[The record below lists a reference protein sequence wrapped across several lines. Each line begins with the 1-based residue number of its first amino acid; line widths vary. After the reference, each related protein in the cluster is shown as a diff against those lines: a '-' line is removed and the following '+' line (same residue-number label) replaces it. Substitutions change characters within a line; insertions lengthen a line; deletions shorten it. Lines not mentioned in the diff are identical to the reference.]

1 MGKRKLLFQQIR
13 NVGLAILADALE
25 GNVDPVVTGFVVLPY
40 QLVEQSVFEKT
51 LYPLTTDGDGW
62 EMQVGSFAFHV
73 QAGGESSNCSV
84 EGGATIATADD
95 DWHVEVLAKRFKDVL
110 AEL

>member
-51 LYPLTTDGDGW
+51 LYPLATDGDGW

-73 QAGGESSNCSV
+73 LAGGGSSN
-84 EGGATIATADD
+84 
-95 DWHVEVLAKRFKDVL
+95 
-110 AEL
+110 